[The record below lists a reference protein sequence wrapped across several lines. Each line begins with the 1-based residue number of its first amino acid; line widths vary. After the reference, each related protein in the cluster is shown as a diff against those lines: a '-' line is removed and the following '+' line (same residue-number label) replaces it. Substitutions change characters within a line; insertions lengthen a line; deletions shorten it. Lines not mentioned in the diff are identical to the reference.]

1 MSPPQS
7 AIPWLLEER
16 KEHCRLNCKGKRGV
30 SLVDVSFGSNGRT
43 PYLEATEG
51 GSTQRTKAE
60 LEAQI
65 RRAAR
70 EWQET
75 IDAVESPVILL
86 GWTGIV
92 QRLNRAALELLG
104 GTFGDWIGR
113 SLPVNGE
120 EPWTS
125 ISTLLDQVKDSWR
138 SAATQIL
145 DGQSRSWHAVANLT
159 QTTKNSK
166 PPRIVL
172 SLRDVSEVVR
182 LERSLRR
189 SEKLSALGQ
198 LLGGVAH
205 EARNPLF
212 GISATLDAL
221 ESAGEPTELI
231 PVLRGEVRRLQ
242 RLMDDLLEYGKPSSG
257 RRKTCLTE
265 IIERAVASFRSAG
278 GSRAVARI
286 EVVAPRHLPR
296 ILVDPER
303 LERVVLNLLSNAE
316 IHSPPGGEI
325 RIVCGVETA
334 AGRAWLV
341 CEVEDAGP
349 GIREEDLEH
358 IWEPFY
364 SRRPGGTGLGLSI
377 VQRIVEEHGGSVAA
391 ENRLRGGA
399 RMQLRFP
406 TCCCLQ
412 SSGDDGG
419 L

>member
-1 MSPPQS
+1 MESGVLTVVE
-7 AIPWLLEER
+7 AISGSIR
-16 KEHCRLNCKGKRGV
+16 KLARPDRREDRRDRPSHA
-30 SLVDVSFGSNGRT
+30 D
-43 PYLEATEG
+43 LEA
-51 GSTQRTKAE
+51 R
-60 LEAQI
+60 I
-65 RRAAR
+65 RRAAT

-125 ISTLLDQVKDSWR
+125 ISTLLDQVKDSRR

-145 DGQSRSWHAVANLT
+145 DGKSRSWHVVANLT
-159 QTTKNSK
+159 QTTKNSE

-231 PVLRGEVRRLQ
+231 PVLRGEARRLQ

-296 ILVDPER
+296 ILIDPER
-303 LERVVLNLLSNAE
+303 LERVFFNLLSNAE
-316 IHSPPGGEI
+316 SHSPPGGEI
-325 RIVCGVETA
+325 RIVCRVETA
-334 AGRAWLV
+334 AGRVWLV

-349 GIREEDLEH
+349 GIREEDLER

-412 SSGDDGG
+412 STSDDGG